1 MAGVAGWG
9 GCADSAP
16 REGGAFTVQDS
27 AGIEVVDV
35 WGPLAGGGDGWRLT
49 GEPLV
54 RIGEAVT
61 GRPEFQFS
69 WIVGALRLAPD
80 TIVVLDDESLEL
92 RFFDG
97 GGAHLFSVGG
107 PGLGPGELTSAGH
120 LSRFGGGVQLKGGD
134 KRIRFSSSGD
144 LISDE
149 RFDWT
154 PLQQFLCPFTFV
166 GDDVFLCD
174 FGPGAIE
181 LGDGIL
187 APRFHLFRTDW
198 EGERLDTLGLFT
210 GAGAK
215 SYRTADGRFW
225 TVVDPFGRQDLIAVG
240 GSPPT
245 VVALSADRYELTF
258 MTTAGEVVRVVRR
271 HGAGQPTREA
281 LASMFARATALA
293 PGLTPSGLADLF
305 PAPEAFPAGHSLL
318 VDRSGNIWVGRLPVD
333 MADAAHDT
341 YEVFLADGRLHGE
354 VAVPTGARLMDVGDD
369 HVLLVRSD
377 EFDVPFVEVYG
388 LIKG

>member
-1 MAGVAGWG
+1 MWAA
-9 GCADSAP
+9 CADTAP
-16 REGGAFTVQDS
+16 QEGEPFTVQDS

-35 WGPLAGGGDGWRLT
+35 WEPLSDGGDGWRLT
-49 GEPLV
+49 EQPLV
-54 RIGEAVT
+54 TIGEA
-61 GRPEFQFS
+61 GAGEPESQFS

-92 RFFDG
+92 RHFNAQGD
-97 GGAHLFSVGG
+97 HLVTVGG
-107 PGLGPGELTSAGH
+107 PGEGPGELTSAGH
-120 LSRFGGGVQLKGGD
+120 LSRFAGGVQLKGGD
-134 KRIRFSSSGD
+134 KQIRFSSTGD

-154 PLQQFLCPFTFV
+154 PLQQFICPFTFF
-166 GDDVFLCD
+166 GEDVFLCD
-174 FGPGAIE
+174 FSPRAIE

-187 APRFHLFRTDW
+187 VPRFRLFRTDW
-198 EGERLDTLGLFT
+198 EGERPDTLGLFT

-225 TVVDPFGRQDLIAVG
+225 TVVDPFARQDLIAVG

-245 VVALSADRYELTF
+245 VAVLSADRYELTL

-271 HGAGQPTREA
+271 HGAGEPTAEA
-281 LASMFARATALA
+281 FASLYARATALA
-293 PGLTPSGLADLF
+293 PGLTPPELEDLF

-318 VDRSGNIWVGRLPVD
+318 VDRSGNIWLGRLPVD
-333 MADAAHDT
+333 MADAPHDT

-354 VAVPTGARLMDVGDD
+354 VAVPAGARLMDVGDD
-369 HVLLVRSD
+369 YVLLVRSS